1 MLLKALALTVLGG
14 SLLISTALPDLAIGT
29 AAPAVNVKLKD
40 VVGGERSLKDIASDN
55 GLLVIFSCNTCP
67 FVIGHDDS
75 EGWQK
80 RYPGLAKLCALD
92 KIGFALV
99 NSNDGKR
106 EAGDGFIDMQ
116 KQYEVQNYGGHYLL
130 DQGHVLA
137 DAFGARTTPHVFLFD
152 KDLKLVYKGAIDDNV
167 DDPQA
172 VKQPYLRNAIAALMK
187 GEHADPATTRNIGC
201 GIKRAAP
208 EQY

>member
-1 MLLKALALTVLGG
+1 MLLKALTLAAFTGTLFF
-14 SLLISTALPDLAIGT
+14 SLDLPDLGIGSP
-29 AAPAVNVKLKD
+29 APAVDVKLKD

-67 FVIGHDDS
+67 FVIGHDGS

-80 RYPGLAKLCALD
+80 RYPDLAKLCATD
-92 KIGFALV
+92 KIGFVLV

-106 EAGDGFIDMQ
+106 DEGDGYVDMQ
-116 KQYEVQNYGGHYLL
+116 RQYKLQNYGGHYLL

-137 DAFGARTTPHVFLFD
+137 DAYGARTTPHVFLYN

-167 DDPQA
+167 DDSKA
-172 VKQPYLRNAIAALMK
+172 VTKPYLRNAIAAMMQCQPA
-187 GEHADPATTRNIGC
+187 EPATTRNIGC

-208 EQY
+208 EQ